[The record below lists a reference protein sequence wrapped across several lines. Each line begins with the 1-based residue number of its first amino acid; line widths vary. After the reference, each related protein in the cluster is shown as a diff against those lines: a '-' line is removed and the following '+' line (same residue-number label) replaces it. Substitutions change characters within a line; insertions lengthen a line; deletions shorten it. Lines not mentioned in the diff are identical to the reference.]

1 MELAFFTLLFRG
13 LRPDE
18 YVAIKA
24 LSGGKATHYY
34 PKSPREIVDLVERL
48 HLPGVNLYFGVC
60 PRNACAA
67 TKEAVSRA
75 LCVWLDLDV
84 KDHQE
89 GKKELLEYVRA
100 TYVLPPTAVV
110 DSGNGLHVYWSL
122 RSSTTRNT
130 AEVLAKSMAGHLK
143 GDRAATDSSRF
154 LRVPGTTNWKDPEKP
169 LPVVLVTLQEER
181 QYTPDD
187 LKAGFNVPA
196 SLIERIHTGSTEG
209 YESRSERDW
218 AVVRALIRAGIK
230 EDDVLTLFSENPIGD
245 KLRDA
250 SPQGGETYFART
262 LERATTSAQVPAT
275 FTEVHDCYYLP
286 DREKQRQV
294 STFVYKPTRLLEGP
308 GGDILSGTMK
318 ASGYTWPDVALTRA
332 AFAGSS
338 ALIRELPYAAW
349 QWLGSDREAKMLL
362 PHLMQQLLDVGLP
375 RAVATHTIGRH
386 EDYFVT
392 ADRVLTADSVLSP
405 EEAPYQYVP
414 TGREAPEITITFPSA
429 DNYRAL
435 LRDIA
440 ELLPKVNVPHVV
452 FPVFSWFMAAPY
464 KTVLKERCSTRFP
477 TLNIYGT
484 RGAGKTSLLLEIM
497 QPLLGCTPHSY
508 SCATTP
514 FVLLSLLAS
523 TNCIPIAFS
532 EFRSSSLSE
541 QTYSKLMRY
550 ILLAY
555 DVGRDARGRPDQT
568 TTIYPLDAPFSIDG
582 EDALGEPAAIERAII
597 VNLAP
602 ENIMQGSEAF
612 DAFQK
617 ITKLPLKDFAG
628 HYLQHTLKFDVHL
641 ALEEAHA
648 IVRGALSRTLPDRV
662 YNNLVVCV
670 VGYISVLQHFAN
682 WGVALPDIDAT
693 SFGCWFDAPTQD
705 AVAMERGRTAMHVDE
720 FITDV
725 INAVASSGTTE
736 VFMFKYKR
744 TQNELWFHTATAVR
758 WWFAKR
764 RREGLPAIGELA
776 VKRQLRERAI
786 GDIPSPGQYLV
797 GSTTQNIGGKSIHM
811 WGISVQAAYDCGLDI
826 PQQLDIQHVTLS
838 FTSQGKEDE

>member
-1 MELAFFTLLFRG
+1 VELAFFTQLFRG

-18 YVAIKA
+18 YVVLKA
-24 LSGGKATHYY
+24 LAGGTATHYY
-34 PKSPREIVDLVERL
+34 LKTPEEIGATVERL
-48 HLPGVNLYFGVC
+48 CSSGVNLYFGVC
-60 PRNACAA
+60 PRNERAA

-89 GKKELLEYVRA
+89 GKKELLEHIRA
-100 TYVLPPTAVV
+100 AYILPPTAIV
-110 DSGNGLHVYWSL
+110 DSGNGYHVYWRL
-122 RSSTTRNT
+122 RSSTTRGV
-130 AEVLAKSMAGHLK
+130 AEALAKSMSTHLN
-143 GDRAATDSSRF
+143 GDQAATDSSRF
-154 LRVPGTTNWKDPEKP
+154 LRVPGTTNWKDPENP
-169 LPVVLVTLQEER
+169 LPVVLVTLQGER

-196 SLIERIHTGSTEG
+196 SLIERIHTGSTKG

-218 AVVRALIRAGIK
+218 AVIRALTRAGIK
-230 EDDVLTLFSENPIGD
+230 DDDVFAMFSENPIGD
-245 KLRDA
+245 KLRDP

-262 LERATTSAQVPAT
+262 LERATMSAQVPAT

-294 STFVYKPTRLLEGP
+294 STFVYTPARLLEGP

-318 ASGYTWPDVALTRA
+318 ASGYTWPDVALSRA

-362 PHLMQQLLDVGLP
+362 PHLMQQLLDAGLP
-375 RAVATHTIGRH
+375 RAVATHTLGRH

-392 ADRVLTADSVLSP
+392 ADSVLTADGVLSP
-405 EEAPYQYVP
+405 AEAPYQYVP
-414 TGREAPEITITFPSA
+414 TGREAPELTLTFPSA
-429 DNYRAL
+429 DAYRAL
-435 LRDIA
+435 LRGIA

-452 FPVFSWFMAAPY
+452 FPVFSWFMTAPY
-464 KTVLKERCSTRFP
+464 KTVLKERHATRFP
-477 TLNIYGT
+477 VLNVYGT

-497 QPLLGCTPHSY
+497 QPLLGCTPQSY

-532 EFRSSSLSE
+532 EFRSTSLSE

-568 TTIYPLDAPFSIDG
+568 TTVYPLDAPFSIDG
-582 EDALGEPAAIERAII
+582 EDALGEPAAIERSII

-602 ENIMQGSEAF
+602 ENIVQGSEAF

-617 ITKLPLKDFAG
+617 ITRLPLRDFAG
-628 HYLQHTLKFDVHL
+628 HYLQHTLTFDTQL

-648 IVRGALSRTLPDRV
+648 IVRGALDRPLPDRV

-670 VGYISVLQHFAN
+670 VGYISALQHFAK
-682 WGVALPDIDAT
+682 WGVALPDIDVEAFR
-693 SFGCWFDAPTQD
+693 SWFGAPTQD
-705 AVAMERGRTAMHVDE
+705 AVAIERGRTSMHVDE
-720 FITDV
+720 FVTDV
-725 INAVASSGTTE
+725 INAVASTGTTE

-744 TQNELWFHTATAVR
+744 EQNELWFHTATAIK

-764 RREGLPAIGELA
+764 RREGLQAIGELA
-776 VKRQLRERAI
+776 VKRQLRERTI
-786 GDIPSPGQYLV
+786 GESPSPGQYLT
-797 GSTTQNIGGKSIHM
+797 GSTTQNVGGKSVHM
-811 WGISVQAAYDCGLDI
+811 WGISVQAAYDCGLDV
-826 PQQLDIQHVTLS
+826 PQQLDVQQITLNI
-838 FTSQGKEDE
+838 TS